1 MQCPM
6 RESDVAKTRVIRDS
20 SNMKKKKKRDKRPIL
35 ISNRYD
41 RRKKV
46 GKGKVFKEIKK
57 STCNFLLSF
66 FFFFLTH
73 TSFCFVF
80 VLLFIFFFRS
90 DE

>member
-1 MQCPM
+1 M

-66 FFFFLTH
+66 FFFFFNTYE
-73 TSFCFVF
+73 
-80 VLLFIFFFRS
+80 LLFCVRFIIYFFFPQR
-90 DE
+90 